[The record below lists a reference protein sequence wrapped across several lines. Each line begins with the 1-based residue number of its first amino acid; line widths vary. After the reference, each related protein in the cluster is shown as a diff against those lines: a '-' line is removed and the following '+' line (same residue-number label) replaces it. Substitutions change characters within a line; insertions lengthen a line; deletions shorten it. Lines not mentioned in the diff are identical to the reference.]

1 MKPTGVGMFARRKWT
16 KEEDD
21 RLQELKA
28 AGMHTIAIGKELRRT
43 TPAVMQRHAILK
55 NREEDRSFIGDRP
68 FRSDTITDIWPAPR
82 KPLPQGIA
90 EPSCAECQ
98 IDMEMMPMVPGFGHL
113 AICFFECGRCGDI
126 TVLPE
131 TG

>member
-16 KEEDD
+16 KEDDD

-43 TPAVMQRHAILK
+43 TPAVMQRAAILK
-55 NREEDRSFIGDRP
+55 NREENRSFIGDGP
-68 FRSDTITDIWPAPR
+68 FERDTIPDIGPAPR
-82 KPLPQGIA
+82 RPLPLGIV
-90 EPSCAECQ
+90 EPSCAECK
-98 IDMEMMPMVPGFGHL
+98 IEMEMMPMVPGLGHL
-113 AICFFECGRCGDI
+113 ADRIFGCGRCGDI

>member
-1 MKPTGVGMFARRKWT
+1 MFARRKWT
-16 KEEDD
+16 KDEDD

-43 TPAVMQRHAILK
+43 TPAVMQRAAILK

-68 FRSDTITDIWPAPR
+68 VERDTITDVSPR
-82 KPLPQGIA
+82 PRRPLPQGIV

-98 IDMEMMPMVPGFGHL
+98 IDMGMMPMVPGLGHL
-113 AICFFECGRCGDI
+113 ADRIFGCGRCGDI
-126 TVLPE
+126 TILPE

>member
-1 MKPTGVGMFARRKWT
+1 MFARRKWT

-43 TPAVMQRHAILK
+43 TPAVMQRAAILK
-55 NREEDRSFIGDRP
+55 YRAEDRGDRP
-68 FRSDTITDIWPAPR
+68 FERDTITDIASAPR
-82 KPLPQGIA
+82 RPLPEGIA

-98 IDMEMMPMVPGFGHL
+98 IDMAMMPMVPGLGHL
-113 AICFFECGRCGDI
+113 ANCFFECGRCGDI